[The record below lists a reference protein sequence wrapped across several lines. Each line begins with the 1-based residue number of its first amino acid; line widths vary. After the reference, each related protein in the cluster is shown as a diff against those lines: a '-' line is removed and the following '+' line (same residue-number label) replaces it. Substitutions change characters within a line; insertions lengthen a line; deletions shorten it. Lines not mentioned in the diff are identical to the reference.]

1 MPILLLFVWGNMIFS
16 RQSYILTLFP
26 KNKKRVSDL
35 FQILLYFQEP
45 HEQGFV
51 EIYGLPY
58 YFCNPS
64 KLCEPDRQDEMI

>member
-1 MPILLLFVWGNMIFS
+1 MWGNVIFP

-26 KNKKRVSDL
+26 KKKNEFQIL

-51 EIYGLPY
+51 EINGLP
-58 YFCNPS
+58 
-64 KLCEPDRQDEMI
+64 